1 MDVESEKA
9 NKHQPIHEGE
19 RDGRTEG
26 EGGSGD
32 SEYTYEDVDEE
43 VEDEEE
49 EGEAEADQ
57 VTKDHIIFLG
67 KRR

>member
-19 RDGRTEG
+19 RD
-26 EGGSGD
+26 GSGD